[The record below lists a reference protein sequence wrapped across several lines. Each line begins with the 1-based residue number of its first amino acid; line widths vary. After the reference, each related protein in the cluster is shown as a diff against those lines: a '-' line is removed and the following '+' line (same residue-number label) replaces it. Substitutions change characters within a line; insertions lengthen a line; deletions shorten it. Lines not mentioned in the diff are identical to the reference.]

1 MRKKGK
7 KKEKKG
13 SPDEIKRN
21 AGLKI
26 FEGQIMKQR
35 VEACPRIVFPVSF
48 VCAIIVRPFVL
59 FSFFHDG
66 LFPWNSA
73 CHEQQAYFVRDVE
86 QFWRLSASPS
96 DQIPGEIN

>member
-1 MRKKGK
+1 MLDYYFVTPRICIELNKIQGEKKERKK

-26 FEGQIMKQR
+26 FKGQIMKQR

-66 LFPWNSA
+66 LFP
-73 CHEQQAYFVRDVE
+73 
-86 QFWRLSASPS
+86 
-96 DQIPGEIN
+96 